1 MYALITG
8 ASSGIGKELAILLA
22 EKGYDLIL
30 VARRKDRL
38 MELKEKLEKKDV
50 KVLVETF
57 DLSILENCDGLF
69 EKIKELDVKLFIN
82 NAGYGKLGMFYEA
95 DLQAELNMIDL
106 NIKSLHILTKLY
118 IKHFNEGLI
127 VNVGSIAGFLPT
139 PKMATYAATKAY
151 VNSFSR
157 AVNYELMRNNK
168 QIRVLN
174 VTPGPVVTEFSDVA
188 NAKHNRGMDAK
199 KCALEIVRGIE
210 KKKALIVPGASMKFL
225 RFLIRFVPTRLLLK
239 SAYRI
244 QDSK

>member
-22 EKGYDLIL
+22 KKGYDLVL

-38 MELKEKLEKKDV
+38 VELKQKLEKNDIV
-50 KVLVETF
+50 VQIETF
-57 DLSILENCDGLF
+57 DLSVLENCNILF
-69 EKIKELDVKLFIN
+69 DKVKTLDIKLFIN
-82 NAGYGKLGMFYEA
+82 NAGYGKLGMFYET
-95 DLQAELNMIDL
+95 DLATELNMIDL

-118 IKHFNEGLI
+118 TQHFSEGLI

-157 AVNYELMRNNK
+157 AINYEMKRNNK
-168 QIRVLN
+168 NIRVLN

-188 NAKHNRGMDAK
+188 NAKHNRGMDVK
-199 KCALEIVRGIE
+199 KCALEIVKGIE

-225 RFLIRFVPTRLLLK
+225 RFLIRFVPTSLLLK
-239 SAYRI
+239 SAYKI
-244 QDSK
+244 QDIK

>member
-38 MELKEKLEKKDV
+38 MELKDKLEKKDV